1 MTRVAGAIGTV
12 PLPPRLRLLGSS
24 FGGHTS
30 IRRGSGFDVAG
41 SRKYEPGD
49 HIHAI
54 DWKASARLSAVRASD
69 EFIVRDKY
77 AEEMPRVVIVC
88 DRRPEMALF
97 PSDLPWLHKPDAVA
111 WCTRLIAASAVNQR
125 ALVGYLDYGSHNASS
140 AGKPFWRP
148 PSAQSS
154 GWRSDLVETTMEY
167 LDGGFD
173 APAANVELALRF
185 LGLVRGSGLTTGSFV
200 FVISD
205 FLELPATEALGG
217 AIGRGWDVVPV
228 IVQDPIWE
236 QSFPPL
242 GGLAASFGDV
252 RGKRFLTV
260 RLTEREAAELR
271 DKHEE
276 RLSRILDVF
285 TRLDLDPVLISSAD
299 PVDVHA
305 AFLRWAEQR
314 DLYGRRIA

>member
-1 MTRVAGAIGTV
+1 
-12 PLPPRLRLLGSS
+12 
-24 FGGHTS
+24 
-30 IRRGSGFDVAG
+30 
-41 SRKYEPGD
+41 
-49 HIHAI
+49 
-54 DWKASARLSAVRASD
+54 
-69 EFIVRDKY
+69 
-77 AEEMPRVVIVC
+77 
-88 DRRPEMALF
+88 
-97 PSDLPWLHKPDAVA
+97 
-111 WCTRLIAASAVNQR
+111 
-125 ALVGYLDYGSHNASS
+125 
-140 AGKPFWRP
+140 

-173 APAANVELALRF
+173 APAGNVELALRF

-252 RGKRFLTV
+252 GGKRVLTV
-260 RLTEREAAELR
+260 RLSE
-271 DKHEE
+271 
-276 RLSRILDVF
+276 
-285 TRLDLDPVLISSAD
+285 
-299 PVDVHA
+299 
-305 AFLRWAEQR
+305 
-314 DLYGRRIA
+314 